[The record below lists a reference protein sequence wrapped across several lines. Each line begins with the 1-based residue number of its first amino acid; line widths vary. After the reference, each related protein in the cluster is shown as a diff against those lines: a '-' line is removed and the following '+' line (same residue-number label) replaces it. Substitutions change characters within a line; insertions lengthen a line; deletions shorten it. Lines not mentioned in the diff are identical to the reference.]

1 MIVSTTQTN
10 PWMMVSA
17 QKTAPTNYI
26 EIQPGELRQTIRGF
40 GGCFSEL
47 GARALQSLSPQERD
61 RVNDALFSADG
72 CGFTFCRL
80 PIGASDFAHG
90 WYSYDE
96 LPGDYQ
102 LKHFSIERDKTCIIP
117 WVKQAQSRQSA
128 MQFMASPWSPP
139 TWMKEPP
146 VYNYGKLIHTPEN
159 EAAYANYLRQI
170 GRASCRERV

>member
-80 PIGASDFAHG
+80 PIGASDFATAG
-90 WYSYDE
+90 TAMMNC
-96 LPGDYQ
+96 PV
-102 LKHFSIERDKTCIIP
+102 II
-117 WVKQAQSRQSA
+117 
-128 MQFMASPWSPP
+128 
-139 TWMKEPP
+139 
-146 VYNYGKLIHTPEN
+146 N
-159 EAAYANYLRQI
+159 
-170 GRASCRERV
+170 